1 MRERS
6 IFMNKL
12 VELIQD
18 VALLWNKYSPM
29 YLNGI
34 INTLGLALVATLIGC
49 VIGLVCGILNTI
61 PYTKTTISSSASC

>member
-34 INTLGLALVATLIGC
+34 INTLGLALEATLIG
-49 VIGLVCGILNTI
+49 
-61 PYTKTTISSSASC
+61 